1 MGMVFGLIDVHN
13 FKLLNNETRDYLH
26 ECIKLDIHKKHDKR
40 INPITPLKSAFFG
53 VMDSRAEAVKQI
65 NEFDK
70 QTSRK
75 FSAYCRYRSEGK
87 IKAVLNYHERVK

>member
-26 ECIKLDIHKKHDKR
+26 ECIKLDIHKKHDKK

-70 QTSRK
+70 QTEQEVFCILPISFGGENK
-75 FSAYCRYRSEGK
+75 SGFKLS
-87 IKAVLNYHERVK
+87 